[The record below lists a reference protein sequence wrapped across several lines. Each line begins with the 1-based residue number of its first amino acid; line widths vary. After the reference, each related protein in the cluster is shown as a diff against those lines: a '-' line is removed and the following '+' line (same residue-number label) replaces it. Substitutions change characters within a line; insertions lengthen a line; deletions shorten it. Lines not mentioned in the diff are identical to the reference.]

1 MHTDVETKCAAKAA
15 RVRHMSREDET
26 SLLDLH
32 VNAEE
37 ICKNRQIGVNMKEI
51 MELVRYTKISYLR
64 KQIKCFIWVLLNTL
78 LTLIYP
84 SCISFVIDHG
94 VEKRDMS
101 TVVNSVVILL
111 LLGLLI
117 ILTNYIQQ
125 LKYTKLGREI
135 CEKLKNRIFQKLCNT
150 NYKFWSK
157 NRVGDILTVIN
168 TDISSVEKL
177 FTTTINNAIL
187 NSLYFLGIIIIL
199 FLLNYV
205 IGIWISILL
214 IGFMILQR
222 KNGKKIKNGMTELRT
237 KMGIFNSNTQEMI
250 SNMPDIQLVYPN
262 NNSLFR
268 LDKKSK
274 NMLKLEGLE
283 NEQAYKYLSSVMIVD
298 ETDELFNNM
307 KQSGLLVD
315 EKKSISNKIEE
326 TAVSPMGVTLM
337 IIQECN
343 LQCTY
348 YYGEGGEYQDRGKM
362 SLDIAKKSIDFL
374 IANTKNKNLLVCFLG
389 GEPMMNFQL
398 IQDVVAY
405 CEEYEKKQE
414 LHFRYTIT
422 TNGTIWNEEVEEFF
436 RKNQFTVQISIYG
449 KKEVHNCNRC
459 YASGKGSFD
468 VMETNTRSMR
478 NDGLVSGRATL
489 TATNLNLIDNFRS
502 LNEMNLNSIPMAP
515 AQNLLSDEDYEKLI
529 KENTKLA
536 EYFLKLVKDGDFKTA
551 KKLRILMS
559 GLYKIHK
566 SGIERNIPCGVG
578 SSNIAVDIN
587 GDIFPCH
594 RFAANKE
601 YVMANVLRDTEMNN
615 KSFLEE
621 IDIDKHEECKK
632 CWVKNLCAGGCP
644 NENLVNAGST
654 QKSAEKSCKF
664 IRSMYNDLIH
674 VYLELTSND
683 KKQLWG

>member
-1 MHTDVETKCAAKAA
+1 
-15 RVRHMSREDET
+15 MSREDET

-222 KNGKKIKNGMTELRT
+222 KM
-237 KMGIFNSNTQEMI
+237 
-250 SNMPDIQLVYPN
+250 
-262 NNSLFR
+262 
-268 LDKKSK
+268 
-274 NMLKLEGLE
+274 
-283 NEQAYKYLSSVMIVD
+283 
-298 ETDELFNNM
+298 
-307 KQSGLLVD
+307 
-315 EKKSISNKIEE
+315 
-326 TAVSPMGVTLM
+326 
-337 IIQECN
+337 
-343 LQCTY
+343 
-348 YYGEGGEYQDRGKM
+348 
-362 SLDIAKKSIDFL
+362 AKK
-374 IANTKNKNLLVCFLG
+374 
-389 GEPMMNFQL
+389 
-398 IQDVVAY
+398 
-405 CEEYEKKQE
+405 
-414 LHFRYTIT
+414 
-422 TNGTIWNEEVEEFF
+422 
-436 RKNQFTVQISIYG
+436 
-449 KKEVHNCNRC
+449 
-459 YASGKGSFD
+459 
-468 VMETNTRSMR
+468 
-478 NDGLVSGRATL
+478 
-489 TATNLNLIDNFRS
+489 
-502 LNEMNLNSIPMAP
+502 
-515 AQNLLSDEDYEKLI
+515 
-529 KENTKLA
+529 
-536 EYFLKLVKDGDFKTA
+536 
-551 KKLRILMS
+551 
-559 GLYKIHK
+559 
-566 SGIERNIPCGVG
+566 
-578 SSNIAVDIN
+578 
-587 GDIFPCH
+587 
-594 RFAANKE
+594 
-601 YVMANVLRDTEMNN
+601 
-615 KSFLEE
+615 
-621 IDIDKHEECKK
+621 
-632 CWVKNLCAGGCP
+632 
-644 NENLVNAGST
+644 
-654 QKSAEKSCKF
+654 
-664 IRSMYNDLIH
+664 
-674 VYLELTSND
+674 
-683 KKQLWG
+683 